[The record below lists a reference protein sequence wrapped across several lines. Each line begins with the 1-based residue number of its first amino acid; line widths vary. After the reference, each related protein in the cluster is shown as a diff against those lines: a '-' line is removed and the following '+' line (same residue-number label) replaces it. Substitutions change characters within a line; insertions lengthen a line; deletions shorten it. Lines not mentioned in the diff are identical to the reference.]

1 MHLNDYDS
9 DPLGVAYTVRLIIS
23 FARELNHDNNASF
36 VYYLTSERIIW
47 VPRKCMDTI
56 MTTQTIT
63 VLYYP
68 AELAIKPIAEVLYDL
83 EVGVSGRVIIP
94 TEYKVDKIIVAVF
107 KGEVEMLNA
116 LGDRVAS
123 ELNDVA

>member
-1 MHLNDYDS
+1 MRLNDYD
-9 DPLGVAYTVRLIIS
+9 PAQLIRCVYCTVNAPIFR
-23 FARELNHDNNASF
+23 ALNHDNNTQF
-36 VYYLTSERIIW
+36 KRYLGLSG
-47 VPRKCMDTI
+47 PRHCMDTI

-68 AELAIKPIAEVLYDL
+68 AELAIKPLAEVLYDL

-94 TEYKVDKIIVAVF
+94 MEYKEDKIIVAVF
-107 KGEVEMLNA
+107 KGEVELLNA

-123 ELNDVA
+123 EFNDVA

>member
-1 MHLNDYDS
+1 MM
-9 DPLGVAYTVRLIIS
+9 A
-23 FARELNHDNNASF
+23 
-36 VYYLTSERIIW
+36 
-47 VPRKCMDTI
+47 
-56 MTTQTIT
+56 TQSIT

-68 AELAIKPIAEVLYDL
+68 AELAIKPIAEVLYNL

-94 TEYKVDKIIVAVF
+94 IEFKVDKITVAVF